1 MERLKFNSGC
11 EFGIAAPSF
20 VGLAMTVQVIM
31 ISFGIETNMIK
42 LEVIARIPMKSGDE
56 AISPELVRTLV

>member
-1 MERLKFNSGC
+1 
-11 EFGIAAPSF
+11 
-20 VGLAMTVQVIM
+20 MTVQVIM

-42 LEVIARIPMKSGDE
+42 LEGIARIPMKSGDE